1 MKKNIQKKTNEFFKK
16 FKNDIK
22 NNNELSK
29 DKLIQFIYDYPT
41 ISFDDE
47 DFKKRKRIKNKIPVC
62 NRCIAI
68 KSSNTQCTRRK
79 KENSNFCGTHMKG
92 TPHGTVNNINVDAE
106 KKISTHTIDINGIY
120 YYVDDNGNVYD
131 PTDIHKNIKN
141 PKIIYKYTK
150 NDDDSYSIL
159 KI

>member
-1 MKKNIQKKTNEFFKK
+1 MKKNIQNKTNDFFKK

-22 NNNELSK
+22 NNKEF
-29 DKLIQFIYDYPT
+29 DKNQLIQYIFDYPT
-41 ISFDDE
+41 ISFDND

-79 KENSNFCGTHMKG
+79 KDNSKFCGTHMKG
-92 TPHGTVNNINVDAE
+92 TPHGTVNNKDTTTV
-106 KKISTHTIDINGIY
+106 KKITTHTIDINGIY
-120 YYVDDNGNVYD
+120 YYVDDDNNIYD
-131 PTDIHKNIKN
+131 PQDIHKNIKN
-141 PKIIYKYTK
+141 PKIIDKFIQNNNGT
-150 NDDDSYSIL
+150 YSIL

>member
-1 MKKNIQKKTNEFFKK
+1 MKKNIQNKTNDFFKK

-22 NNNELSK
+22 NNNELNK
-29 DKLIQFIYDYPT
+29 DELIQFIYDYPT
-41 ISFDDE
+41 ISFNDE

-79 KENSNFCGTHMKG
+79 KDNSNFCGTHMKG
-92 TPHGTVNNINVDAE
+92 TPHGTVNNVNNNE
-106 KKISTHTIDINGIY
+106 KKITTHTIDINGIY
-120 YYVDDNGNVYD
+120 YYVDDNKNVYD
-131 PTDIHKNIKN
+131 PNDIHKNIKN
-141 PKIIYKYTK
+141 PKIIYTYTK
-150 NDDDSYSIL
+150 NDDDSYSIV